1 MNSEDSMQN
10 TKTAWGLQMAIM
22 TLAWAVLLVLL
33 ASRGIA
39 QEPQETF
46 STPGRAVKALI
57 TALETND
64 NTALLAVLGPD
75 GKEVV
80 SSGDEVADKN
90 EKAKFLERYKTQHAL
105 VASSPAKEILTVGTN
120 AWPMP
125 IPLIKAEGKWHFDSA
140 AGKEEILYR
149 RIGANE
155 FGAISACRGYVAAQ
169 RDYASKGH
177 DGQPAGIYALHLNS
191 EPGKH
196 NGLYWETKE
205 GEAPSPAGPLL
216 AEASSG
222 GYALES
228 MGKQPT
234 PYHGY
239 FYRLL
244 KAQGPAASGGSK
256 SYETGGKLTGGFALV
271 AYPAQY
277 RVSGVMTFIVNEK
290 GQVYQKDLGEQ
301 TTEMAKAMTE
311 FNPDKTWAPA
321 PSTTK

>member
-1 MNSEDSMQN
+1 MRISKISWLM
-10 TKTAWGLQMAIM
+10 TAVVA
-22 TLAWAVLLVLL
+22 LVLL
-33 ASRGIA
+33 TSEAIA
-39 QEPQETF
+39 QQSQETF
-46 STPGRAVKALI
+46 STPGQAVKALI

-64 NTALLAVLGPD
+64 DTALLAVLGPD

-80 SSGDEVADKN
+80 SSGDPVADSA
-90 EKAKFLERYKTQHAL
+90 EKAQFLEKYKTQHAL
-105 VASSPAKEILTVGTN
+105 VASSPAKEILMVGAA

-125 IPLIKAEGKWHFDSA
+125 IPLVKAEGKWRFDSA
-140 AGKEEILYR
+140 AGKAELLYR
-149 RIGANE
+149 RIGINE

-169 RDYASKGH
+169 REYASQGH

-196 NGLYWETKE
+196 DGLYWETKE
-205 GEAPSPAGPLL
+205 GEPPSPAGPLL

-222 GYALES
+222 GYALEPA
-228 MGKQPT
+228 GKEPT

-244 KAQGPAASGGSK
+244 KAQGPAAPGGAK
-256 SYETGGKLTGGFALV
+256 SYEANGQLTSGFALV

-277 RVSGVMTFIVNEK
+277 RVSGVMTFIVNNK

-301 TTEMAKAMTE
+301 TTELAKAMTA
-311 FNPDKTWAPA
+311 FNPDKTWAPV
-321 PSTTK
+321 PSTTQ